1 MLVFEERRKPEY
13 LEENLSEQRRETN
26 NKLNPHK
33 ASTPGFETGPHWW
46 EASALTTLPPFPSE
60 GKFTYNVRGSGG
72 GAGGRGTNV
81 SCQLKFRPFVSC
93 QLNFRLFVSRQLNGY

>member
-33 ASTPGFETGPHWW
+33 ASTPGFETGPNRW

-72 GAGGRGTNV
+72 GGEGYK
-81 SCQLKFRPFVSC
+81 CQLSVKISAIC
-93 QLNFRLFVSRQLNGY
+93 QLSVKF